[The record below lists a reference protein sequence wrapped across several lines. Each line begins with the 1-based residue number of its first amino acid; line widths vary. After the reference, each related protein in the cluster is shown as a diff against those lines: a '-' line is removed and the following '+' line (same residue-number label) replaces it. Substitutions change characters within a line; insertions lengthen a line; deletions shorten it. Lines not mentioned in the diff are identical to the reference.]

1 LALKKIAA
9 FLRRL
14 IKRPPPAPGRFTLKQ
29 KSSIH
34 GFIGVAPAPPWRE
47 YLLYVPRGAA
57 GIARLPLV
65 VWVHGCRQDPEAFAA
80 GTRIAR
86 FADER
91 RFVVLL
97 PRQTRMANSE
107 RCWNWF
113 DRRTAGGAGEAAIVV
128 SQVTDVIE
136 KLGVDA
142 KRVYLAGLSSGG
154 ALAATLALRSP
165 ALFRAVAI
173 HSSVPAGAAS
183 DAHDAGRVMAKG
195 PSGGTDELAAQARAA
210 APKARVPA
218 LVIHGSADSTVAPV
232 NAVFLVRQ
240 FLLLNGLAREALP
253 RGAALP
259 PAQMRG
265 VHARR
270 SDQLSSEYYVHGR
283 LAAQLLTIP
292 GLGHAW
298 SGGDAAFEFFDDRHL
313 DATRL
318 VCDFFAAH

>member
-1 LALKKIAA
+1 MALKKIGAL
-9 FLRRL
+9 LRRVF
-14 IKRPPPAPGRFTLKQ
+14 RRRAPEPGRFALKQ

-34 GFIGVAPAPPWRE
+34 GFLSVAPAPPWRE

-57 GIARLPLV
+57 GVAGLPLV

-97 PRQTRMANSE
+97 PRQSRMANSE

-113 DRRTAGGAGEAAIVV
+113 DRRTASGAGETAIVA
-128 SQVTDVIE
+128 SQVSEVVTN
-136 KLGVDA
+136 LRVDA
-142 KRVYLAGLSSGG
+142 RRVYLAGLSSGG
-154 ALAATLALRSP
+154 ALAATLALRLPS
-165 ALFRAVAI
+165 LFRAVAI
-173 HSSVPAGAAS
+173 HSSVPAGAAF
-183 DAHDAGRVMAKG
+183 DPHDAGRVMARG
-195 PSGGTDELAAQARAA
+195 PNGGTDEVALQARAA
-210 APKARVPA
+210 APKARLPA
-218 LVIHGSADSTVAPV
+218 LIIHGSADTTVAPV

-240 FLLLNGLAREALP
+240 FLLLNGLP
-253 RGAALP
+253 RDELRAGAALP

-270 SDQLSSEYYVHGR
+270 SDQLLSEYYVNGR
-283 LAAQLLTIP
+283 LGAQLLTVP

-298 SGGDAAFEFFDDRHL
+298 SGGNAAFDFFDDRHL
-313 DATRL
+313 DATRA